1 MIIGIVLLIFFINI
15 SAFENTTSHSVQVK
29 GEQNHCDETQEG
41 FCIQKI
47 LITKSKRIA
56 KINGIF
62 YAVGDMT
69 AEGELVAVFK
79 DRIVL
84 LTDGQMR
91 VVFMQT
97 KK

>member
-1 MIIGIVLLIFFINI
+1 
-15 SAFENTTSHSVQVK
+15 
-29 GEQNHCDETQEG
+29 
-41 FCIQKI
+41 
-47 LITKSKRIA
+47 
-56 KINGIF
+56 
-62 YAVGDMT
+62 MT